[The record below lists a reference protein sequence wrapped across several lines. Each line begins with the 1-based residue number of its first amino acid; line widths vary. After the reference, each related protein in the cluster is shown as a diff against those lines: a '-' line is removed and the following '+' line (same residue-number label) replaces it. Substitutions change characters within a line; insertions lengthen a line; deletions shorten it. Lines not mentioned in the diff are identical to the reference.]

1 MENEVLEVK
10 QALYAGMGIY
20 KELMNSV
27 IEVNSKKL
35 SLEDKKYLSLY
46 LGLLNTENSVSNK
59 LKEPGF
65 RVYKRV
71 KFKPLTKEEYLNI
84 YEQHFVEIFNQID
97 FNSITNYF
105 YFLLDQDVVRNIN
118 RAFRFDTDNLVNN
131 SNKQMVM

>member
-1 MENEVLEVK
+1 M
-10 QALYAGMGIY
+10 
-20 KELMNSV
+20 
-27 IEVNSKKL
+27 
-35 SLEDKKYLSLY
+35 SLY
-46 LGLLNTENSVSNK
+46 LGFLNTQNSISNE

-65 RVYKRV
+65 RVYEKI
-71 KFKPLTKEEYLNI
+71 KYKKLTTQEYIDI
-84 YEQHFVEIFNQID
+84 YKDHFVEIFNQID